1 MNEETLLALPDPQNK
16 GELLERMAAGWGLID
31 EIVALQSEVQLTR
44 PLGVDGWSIKDHLA
58 HLMLWERGMVALLHK
73 QPRYEAMGLTP
84 ELVAGGDYEAIN
96 DHLFRLHRDR
106 PLKDVLA
113 GWRDTH
119 QEMVTALEGLADG
132 DLFVSYTHYQPDET
146 REGFEAPVMG
156 WLAGNTYGHYAEHA
170 GWIREK
176 LTGR

>member
-1 MNEETLLALPDPQNK
+1 MDEEALLSLPDPQNK
-16 GELLERMAAGWGLID
+16 GDLLERLAAGRRLID
-31 EIVALQSEVQLTR
+31 EIVAPLSEEQLAR
-44 PLGVDGWSIKDHLA
+44 PLDEDGWSIKDHLA
-58 HLMLWERGMVALLHK
+58 HLMVWERGMIALLHK

-106 PLKDVLA
+106 PLSDVLA
-113 GWRDTH
+113 SWRDTH
-119 QEMVTALEGLADG
+119 QEMVAALDGLADD
-132 DLFVSYTHYQPDET
+132 DLFKLYTHYQPDET

-156 WLAGNTYGHYAEHA
+156 WIAGNTYGHYAEHA

-176 LTGR
+176 LAGR